1 MRVVIGADS
10 DGMELK
16 EWLKDKLVQEGF
28 EVEDKKYPTSRRFY
42 CIYISYHNRFKRTPG
57 KSRDCY

>member
-1 MRVVIGADS
+1 MSMRVVIGADS

-28 EVEDKKYPTSRRFY
+28 EVEDKSIRPAEDFIASTLAITTDLKEHP
-42 CIYISYHNRFKRTPG
+42 
-57 KSRDCY
+57 